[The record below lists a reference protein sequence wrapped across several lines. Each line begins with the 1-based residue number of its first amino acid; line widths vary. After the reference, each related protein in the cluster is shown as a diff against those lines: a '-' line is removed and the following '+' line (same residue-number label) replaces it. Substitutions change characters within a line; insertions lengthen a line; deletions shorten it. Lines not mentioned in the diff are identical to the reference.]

1 MKKHLFGAVLLGLVL
16 ASGFAGAQTIDQIQ
30 VYNPTTGYPSPAPA
44 GPYSG
49 QTVTVQGIIVERLN
63 YSSGSGYIWNAGDGG
78 LSLFGT
84 LGETVAYGD
93 LVSVTG
99 TVSQFSNE
107 IQLNN
112 SNFTKI
118 SSGNV
123 PVPVDMTIA
132 QIKSDYENVG
142 NFTRTTGIVSKIG
155 TPSGINKSFYIHTGT
170 DTIMVF
176 IDGTTGIDITQV
188 AVGDTYQVT
197 APCVVFNGLMELK
210 PVLQSLL
217 VENPLGDTV
226 PVISN
231 LACSNWAPTA
241 STPVTVSADITDNI
255 SVASAALYY
264 RNSDGTTPGAWQQVA
279 MTHGAGNSWSGV
291 IPAAHP
297 QSQVNFY
304 VRALDSAAQPA
315 TYPGNAPT
323 GFVTLAV
330 GFTSIYA
337 MQTVHPDSLSQN
349 NNFNGKYLNVKGVV
363 TAAGAAQAG
372 AASKLIVQELA
383 KNPATNS
390 YAFGGVLVYE
400 SSGKYPYYQ
409 GDVVEVGGMGSEYF
423 GLTEFLPHNG
433 DAINLVSFGHALPVP
448 SHAHT
453 RAMADDMTRS
463 DGNGAMGEAW
473 ESVWMQ
479 TYSSAV
485 VDTVGLAQYRE
496 WLISDTGARADSLMV
511 DTYTGL
517 AYVPTIGNIVKVTG
531 FMDYEFGAYKIRP
544 IDDSY
549 VELTGATAVDNNV
562 PTIDKAGGFRSV
574 APNPFN
580 PATTIKFVI
589 NRADLVQLNV
599 YNIRGEKV
607 RTLVQ
612 DRLPATEYSLVWDG
626 TDDAG
631 KNVASG
637 SYFARLRIGKE
648 VMQVRQMQLVK

>member
-30 VYNPTTGYPSPAPA
+30 VYTVAGVPASPYNA
-44 GPYSG
+44 
-49 QTVTVQGIIVERLN
+49 QTVTVQGIVVERLN
-63 YSSGSGYIWNAGDGG
+63 YSTGSGYIWNAGDGG
-78 LSLFGT
+78 LALFGN

-99 TVSQFSNE
+99 TVGTFSGE

-112 SNFTKI
+112 ANYTKI

-123 PVPVDMTIA
+123 PAPVTMTIG
-132 QIKSDYENVG
+132 QIKADYENVG
-142 NFTRTTGIVSKIG
+142 NFTRTTGIVTSKN
-155 TPSGINKSFYIHTGT
+155 TAAFNKYFYMHTGT
-170 DTIMVF
+170 DTIQVF
-176 IDGTTGIDITQV
+176 IDGTTGIDISAV
-188 AVGDTYQVT
+188 DVGDTYQVT
-197 APCVVFNGLMELK
+197 APVVVFNTQMELK

-226 PVISN
+226 PVIQN
-231 LACSNWAPTA
+231 VTCSNWVPTS
-241 STPVTVSADITDNI
+241 STPITVAADITDNI
-255 SVASAALYY
+255 SVATATLYY
-264 RNSDGTTPGAWQQVA
+264 RNSDGVTPGAWQTVT
-279 MTHGAGNSWSGV
+279 MTHGAGDNWSGV
-291 IPAAHP
+291 IPATHP

-304 VRALDSAAQPA
+304 IRATDSAAQPT

-349 NNFNGKYLNVKGVV
+349 NAYNGKYLNIKGVV
-363 TAAGAAQAG
+363 TAAGTLQVG

-383 KNPATNS
+383 KNPATRS

-400 SSGKYPYYQ
+400 SQGKYPYYQ
-409 GDVVEVGGMGSEYF
+409 GDVVELGGMGSEYF

-433 DAINLVSFGHALPVP
+433 DAINLVSFGHALPEP
-448 SHAHT
+448 SRAKT
-453 RAMADDMTRS
+453 RALADDMTRS

-485 VDTVGLAQYRE
+485 MDTVGLGQYKE
-496 WLISDTGARADSLMV
+496 WLISDTGARADSLVV
-511 DTYTGL
+511 DTYSAL
-517 AYVPTIGNIVKVTG
+517 AYVPQIGDIVKVTG
-531 FMDYEFGAYKIRP
+531 FMDYEFGAFKIRP

-549 VELTGATAVDNNV
+549 VQLTGATPVDNNV

-580 PATTIKFVI
+580 PATTIKFVV

-607 RTLVQ
+607 RTLIQ

-631 KNVASG
+631 KSVASG
-637 SYFARLRIGKE
+637 SYFARLRIGRE